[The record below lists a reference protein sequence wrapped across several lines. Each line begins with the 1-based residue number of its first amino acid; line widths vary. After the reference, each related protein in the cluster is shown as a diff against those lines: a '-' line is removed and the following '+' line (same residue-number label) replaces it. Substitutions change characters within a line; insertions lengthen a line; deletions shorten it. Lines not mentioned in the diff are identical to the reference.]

1 MIRRGTLHSSLKL
14 NETLCCGGFGLSKTG
29 TTLRVF
35 VLKLSVVN
43 KLAIWPSSPTP
54 KSAMSIGAWREMTN
68 SYSFAA
74 SIGPSSAGI
83 LRNFGPLAEMREI
96 NARWI
101 ARSLR
106 SASPTGTHRSSANEI
121 VTESHLIC
129 ATSINEM
136 ILVIDRPPDR
146 TKWHDPFN
154 AMI

>member
-1 MIRRGTLHSSLKL
+1 MIRRGTLQSSLKL
-14 NETLCCGGFGLSKTG
+14 NETLCCGAFGLSKTG

-54 KSAMSIGAWREMTN
+54 RSAISTGDWRDKTASN
-68 SYSFAA
+68 SFAA

-83 LRNFGPLAEMREI
+83 FRNFGPLVVMREI

-121 VTESHLIC
+121 VTDSHRIC
-129 ATSINEM
+129 AVSISEM
-136 ILVIDRPPDR
+136 ILVIDCPPDK
-146 TKWHDPFN
+146 T
-154 AMI
+154 I